1 MLAFRLYGLSEEITM
16 ENSGLAIA
24 MAQRLTFEPEK
35 DEIVLYEENDDENED
50 DGE

>member
-1 MLAFRLYGLSEEITM
+1 MK
-16 ENSGLAIA
+16 NSGLAIA
-24 MAQRLTFEPEK
+24 MAQRLAFEPEK